1 MKDHETPEAIQARAE
16 QEDPIVMYLIVHE
29 TLNMGTGKMVAQ
41 GGHAASMITIEFFQM
56 KEKIKVLQKKMSSS
70 FAGDRT
76 PEVEAEY
83 FKLAC
88 PISIFG
94 EWMASSF
101 RKVTLKADDK
111 EWAKIKEEFKNQHM
125 VMVVDAGLTE
135 IPSGSETVIA
145 LWPMRKSQRP
155 KSLIRLQA
163 LK

>member
-1 MKDHETPEAIQARAE
+1 MKDHEMPEAIKARAE
-16 QEDPIVMYLIVHE
+16 QEDPIVMYSIVHE
-29 TLNMGTGKMVAQ
+29 TLNMGLGKMVAQ
-41 GGHAASMITIEFFQM
+41 GQHAASMITIEYFEM
-56 KEKIKVLQKKMSSS
+56 KERSKALQKKMSSS

-83 FKLAC
+83 AKLAR

-111 EWAKIKEEFKNQHM
+111 EWAKVKAEYKDQNM

-145 LWPMRKSQRP
+145 LWPMRKSQAT
-155 KSLIRLQA
+155 KTIKRLQA